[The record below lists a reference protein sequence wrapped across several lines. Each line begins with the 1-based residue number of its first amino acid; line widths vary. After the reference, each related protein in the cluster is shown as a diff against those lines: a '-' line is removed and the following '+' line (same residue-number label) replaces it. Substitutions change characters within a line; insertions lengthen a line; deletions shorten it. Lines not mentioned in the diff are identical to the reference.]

1 MQVRRLLIAVAVL
14 AALSA
19 LLWWSNKNPED
30 PSKKAAGTTKPVN
43 LISLRNA
50 DLVDVSVQ
58 RKDEAALRVHKNPA
72 SNRWE
77 MVTDPQIPTN
87 SQEAVD
93 LVTNAVTVTSEKL
106 VDENA
111 TDLIQYGLE
120 PPQITL
126 ELKDKAGKV
135 EKLFVGDKTPV
146 GEMFYARRPNE
157 KKIYTIQNSYKIGF
171 DRTVNDLRDKRLV
184 ILDESKLSG
193 LEIVRKPE
201 TLQFAK
207 NSRSLWQFV
216 KPQPFRTDA
225 VVVDELL
232 SKVKE
237 AKFDP
242 ALSLEDQKKNA
253 AAYASAP
260 VLATLN
266 LTDGAGPKT
275 LEIRKTKD
283 NLHFAKSS
291 TVPGIFKVAD
301 ELGASVG
308 KSLDDYRSKKL
319 MDFGFEDPTRIEI
332 KSADK
337 TSLIE
342 HKSGDW
348 LLNGKKVDSASFMP
362 FLDALRAF
370 SAMKF
375 VPGGFT
381 SPAFQVTITEKDGK
395 TIEKLMIAKVGNFH
409 YAKRE
414 GESGEY
420 EVDPKTIAD
429 LEAALKAV
437 KEAGAVKK

>member
-19 LLWWSNKNPED
+19 LLWWSSKNPDD
-30 PSKKAAGTTKPVN
+30 PSKKAAGTSKPVS
-43 LISLRNA
+43 LISLLNA
-50 DLVDVSVQ
+50 DVVEVIV
-58 RKDEAALRVHKNPA
+58 RHKDEAGLRVRKNPA

-77 MVTDPQIPTN
+77 MVADPKIPTN
-87 SQEAVD
+87 SQEAMD
-93 LVTNAVTVTSEKL
+93 LVTNAVTVASEKL

-126 ELKDKAGKV
+126 ELKDKTGKT
-135 EKLFVGDKTPV
+135 EKLFIGDKTPV

-157 KKIYTIQNSYKIGF
+157 KKIYAIQNSYKIGF
-171 DRTVNDLRDKRLV
+171 DRSVNDLRDKRLV
-184 ILDESKLSG
+184 ILDDTKLSG
-193 LEIVRKPE
+193 FEIVRKPE

-232 SKVKE
+232 TKVKE

-242 ALSLEDQKKNA
+242 ALSAEDQKKNA
-253 AAYASAP
+253 SAFATAP

-266 LTDGAGPKT
+266 LNDGAGIKQ
-275 LEIRKTKD
+275 LEIRKTKE
-283 NLHFAKSS
+283 NLLLAKSS
-291 TVPGIFKVAD
+291 TVAGIFKVAD

-319 MDFGFEDPTRIEI
+319 FDFGFEDPARIEI
-332 KSADK
+332 KLADK

-342 HKSGDW
+342 HKSADW
-348 LLNGKKVDSASFMP
+348 LLDGKKVDSASFMP

-370 SAMKF
+370 AAMRF
-375 VPGGFT
+375 VSGGFT
-381 SPAFQVTITEKDGK
+381 TPAFEVTVTQKDGK
-395 TIEKLMIAKVGNFH
+395 TIEKLLIAKVGNFH

-420 EVDPKTIAD
+420 EVDPKTLAD

-437 KEAGAVKK
+437 KAAGATKK